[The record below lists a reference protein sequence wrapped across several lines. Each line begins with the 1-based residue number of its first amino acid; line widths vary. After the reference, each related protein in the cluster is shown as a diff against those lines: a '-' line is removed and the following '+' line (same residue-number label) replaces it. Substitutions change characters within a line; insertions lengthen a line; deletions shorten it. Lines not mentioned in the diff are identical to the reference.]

1 MALLWGLSALKIVAL
16 LGVFF
21 LLLGL
26 YSLQTIY
33 YYPYHHLAGWMYLA
47 GITLL
52 YLFAVYYS
60 LSEGRH
66 WLLVFAMLS
75 IFIGYVPYEVE
86 LPRMISLIINP
97 ELNISAIFRK
107 LPLFAGVA
115 ADILFYP
122 LLVFILLLM
131 VKKIT

>member
-1 MALLWGLSALKIVAL
+1 MAILWELSALKVVAL
-16 LGVFF
+16 LVAYI
-21 LLLGL
+21 LLLAV
-26 YSLQTIY
+26 YSIKTIY
-33 YYPYHHLAGWMYLA
+33 YYAYQNLAWWIYFA
-47 GITLL
+47 GITFVYL
-52 YLFAVYYS
+52 YAVHYS

-97 ELNISAIFRK
+97 ELNISTIFRK